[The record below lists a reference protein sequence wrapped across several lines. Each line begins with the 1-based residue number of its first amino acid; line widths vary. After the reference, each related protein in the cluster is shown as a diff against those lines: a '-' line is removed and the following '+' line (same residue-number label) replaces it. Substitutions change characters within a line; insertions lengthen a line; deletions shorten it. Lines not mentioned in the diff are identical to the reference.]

1 MFTKTFLSIQIDRK
15 IDLKNIDLQENDILN
30 MYIIILIILSIRLIS
45 FLGLILFLGHFVA
58 SRHISKPCPTKSSNV
73 DSTINAANIT
83 REEIAQNLWI
93 RLNLFHNATQKLIEK
108 YVSNFSFFNFQLA
121 MLYVV
126 CCFFVINYKREKHIY
141 MILRM

>member
-1 MFTKTFLSIQIDRK
+1 MKTSIYMFTKTFLSIQIDRK
-15 IDLKNIDLQENDILN
+15 IDLKNIDLQENDILD

-108 YVSNFSFFNFQLA
+108 YVSNFVYKFLA
-121 MLYVV
+121 
-126 CCFFVINYKREKHIY
+126 CNVIRCLLLFCYK
-141 MILRM
+141 L